1 VNDRDSQ
8 TTLDVNYCRKMDPD
22 YRRQRM
28 QFSSRAL
35 VEICILSI
43 ALTLAG
49 CGNDSSSVQTSPPPP
64 APAEFLYT
72 TSYGSILVFSL
83 NPNTGELTEEP
94 SGPLS
99 PGGFGIAANPSN
111 TFLYSIDDYVGG
123 VDASSI
129 SQTGILSA
137 VSGSPFLLPNSPPG
151 FGSPPV
157 DSLAM
162 HPSGNFLYAP
172 DPPANEVVGFV
183 IDSTT
188 GALTSVPGS
197 PFPAGMQPEQ
207 VVIDPSGHFLYV
219 SDFSGGAISGFTVDS
234 STGAL
239 TTITGSPFF
248 AGGDDPDGMVVHPSG
263 KFLYCTNTYGNNIEA
278 FTIDQTTGELTA
290 IPGSPFSLGLGVS
303 SAPYSI
309 AQDPA
314 GKFLYALGSE
324 DGNIYEFTIDASS
337 GTLTQVTGSPFRQ
350 GLGLDASSLT
360 VDPAG
365 QFLYFSSQLQ
375 DYIHVL
381 NIDGTTGALSWA
393 AESSIS
399 ADGFPLGLTIVTVP
413 QQRN

>member
-1 VNDRDSQ
+1 
-8 TTLDVNYCRKMDPD
+8 
-22 YRRQRM
+22 M
-28 QFSSRAL
+28 QFRSVRAL
-35 VEICILSI
+35 VEICILST

-49 CGNDSSSVQTSPPPP
+49 CGSGSSSFQTSPPPP

-83 NPNTGELTEEP
+83 NPTTGVLTEEP

-129 SQTGILSA
+129 SQTGALSA
-137 VSGSPFLLPNSPPG
+137 VSGSPFLLPDAPPG

-172 DPPANEVVGFV
+172 DPPANEVVGFA

-188 GALTSVPGS
+188 GALTPVPGS
-197 PFPAGMQPEQ
+197 PFPTGTQPEQ
-207 VVIDPSGHFLYV
+207 VVIDPSGQFLYV
-219 SDFSGGAISGFTVDS
+219 SDFSGWGISGFTISS

-248 AGGDDPDGMVVHPSG
+248 SDGDPDGIVVHPSG
-263 KFLYCTNTYGNNIEA
+263 KFLYCTNTYENSIAA
-278 FTIDQTTGELTA
+278 FTIDQTTGVLA
-290 IPGSPFSLGLGVS
+290 AVPDSPFSLGLGVS
-303 SAPYSI
+303 SAPYSM

-314 GKFLYALGSE
+314 GKFLYVLGSG
-324 DGNIYEFTIDASS
+324 DGNIYEFAVDANS
-337 GTLTQVTGSPFRQ
+337 GALTPATGSPVHQ

-365 QFLYFSSQLQ
+365 KYLYFSSQLQ
-375 DYIHVL
+375 DYIHIL

-393 AESSIS
+393 AESSVS
-399 ADGFPLGLTIVTVP
+399 ADGFPLGLTIVTLP
-413 QQRN
+413 QQ